1 MNRFHAIDIYN
12 AHVFRAIAEF
22 GFPIRYFFRLIMIWL
37 AQPFCRL
44 KDDGI
49 DWTFFLLKNLL
60 INSMTFA
67 FANKV
72 EVNWINKQVI
82 KQREIIEPGKVIAFG
97 IGVQELAAVKVVLI
111 GNGFIFLYERAQQSF
126 A

>member
-1 MNRFHAIDIYN
+1 
-12 AHVFRAIAEF
+12 
-22 GFPIRYFFRLIMIWL
+22 
-37 AQPFCRL
+37 
-44 KDDGI
+44 
-49 DWTFFLLKNLL
+49 
-60 INSMTFA
+60 MTFA

-97 IGVQELAAVKVVLI
+97 IGVQQLAAVKVVLI